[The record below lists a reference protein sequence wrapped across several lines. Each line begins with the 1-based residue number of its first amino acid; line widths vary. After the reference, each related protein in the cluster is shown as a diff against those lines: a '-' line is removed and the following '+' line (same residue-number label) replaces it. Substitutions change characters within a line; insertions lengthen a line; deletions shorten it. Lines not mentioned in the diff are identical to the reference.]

1 MGHRAAEPRFVLL
14 PQRDGEQR
22 TRAHREAEEDR
33 RQKRHQRI
41 GRADGGKR
49 VFAERLADDQRVGDV
64 IQLLQQISRDHRQ
77 RKQQQPPDDAS
88 LRQIPIHVLPFQFP
102 M

>member
-1 MGHRAAEPRFVLL
+1 MINKIDKNAV
-14 PQRDGEQR
+14 
-22 TRAHREAEEDR
+22 
-33 RQKRHQRI
+33 RQKRHQRVRRPH
-41 GRADGGKR
+41 GRQR
-49 VFAERLADDQRVGDV
+49 VAPQRLPDDQRVGDV